1 MMMDWTNITFSQP
14 GFFALLGLLPA
25 LWFYWYR
32 RRRARFARV
41 RLPFLPNQT
50 LRAGFRKQ
58 LFPLLYLLRSLIL
71 LLLILALAR
80 PQTILKEEEIKAE
93 GIDIVLVM
101 DLSSSMLSK
110 DFEPSRLEVS
120 KSVAQ
125 EFVSKRPYDRLGL
138 VVFAG
143 EAFTQC
149 PLTTDHQILQNLLAQ
164 LQCGLLKDATAIGM
178 GLATAVNRLKDS
190 PSDSK
195 VVVLLT
201 DGVNNAGYIQPLTA
215 AEIAKEFGV
224 RVYTIGIGSM
234 GRAASPVS
242 RINDEYIFDLIPVRI
257 DTELLKQIANET
269 GGKYYRSTNSES
281 LLQIYD
287 EIDALEKT
295 EVEVTTIERYSEEFH
310 LLAFLALL
318 LLVAEISLRYTVF
331 RTLP

>member
-1 MMMDWTNITFSQP
+1 MILDWANITFGQP
-14 GFFALLGLLPA
+14 YFLWLLLLLPV
-25 LWFYWYR
+25 LWIYWLR
-32 RRRARFARV
+32 KRKQRFTWLRV
-41 RLPFLPNQT
+41 PSIPSDRLPVS
-50 LRAGFRKQ
+50 LRTRIY
-58 LFPLLYLLRSLIL
+58 PLIYVLRSLMVIL
-71 LLLILALAR
+71 LVLALAR
-80 PQTILKEEEIKAE
+80 PQTILKEEEVKAE

-110 DFEPSRLEVS
+110 DFDPNRLEVS

-149 PLTTDHQILQNLLAQ
+149 PLTSDHRILQNLLAQ
-164 LQCGLLKDATAIGM
+164 LECGLLKDATAIGM

-190 PSDSK
+190 PSESK

-201 DGVNNAGYIQPLTA
+201 DGVNNAGYIQPMTA
-215 AEIAKEFGV
+215 AEIAREFGIK
-224 RVYTIGIGSM
+224 VYTIGIGSM

-257 DTELLKQIANET
+257 DTELLQEIARLT

-281 LLQIYD
+281 LLQIYE

-310 LLAFLALL
+310 ALVMWAIVLLIAEALL
-318 LLVAEISLRYTVF
+318 QFTIF
-331 RTLP
+331 RAIP

>member
-1 MMMDWTNITFSQP
+1 MDWANITFGQP
-14 GFFALLGLLPA
+14 YFLWLLLLLPF
-25 LWFYWYR
+25 LWFYWFGR
-32 RRRARFARV
+32 RRERFAWIRV
-41 RLPFLPNQT
+41 PFIPKDRLPVS
-50 LRAGFRKQ
+50 LRTR
-58 LFPLLYLLRSLIL
+58 LYSLIYVL
-71 LLLILALAR
+71 RTLVAVLLILALAR
-80 PQTILKEEEIKAE
+80 PQTILKEEEVKAE

-110 DFEPSRLEVS
+110 DFDPNRLEVS

-149 PLTTDHQILQNLLAQ
+149 PLTSDHRILQNLLAQ
-164 LQCGLLKDATAIGM
+164 LECGLLKDATAIGM

-201 DGVNNAGYIQPLTA
+201 DGVNNAGYIQPQTA
-215 AEIAKEFGV
+215 AEIAREFGIK
-224 RVYTIGIGSM
+224 VYTIGIGSM

-257 DTELLKQIANET
+257 DTELLKEIARLT
-269 GGKYYRSTNSES
+269 GGKYYRSINSES
-281 LLQIYD
+281 LMQIYE

-310 LLAFLALL
+310 ALALWAIVL
-318 LLVAEISLRYTVF
+318 LMLEALLRFTIF
-331 RTLP
+331 RAIP

>member
-1 MMMDWTNITFSQP
+1 MILDWAHITFRQP
-14 GFFALLGLLPA
+14 FFLLLLLLLPL
-25 LWFYWYR
+25 LWWYWWGAR
-32 RRRARFARV
+32 RRRSLWL
-41 RLPFLPNQT
+41 RLPFLPRER
-50 LRAGFRKQ
+50 LPAGPRARW
-58 LFPLLYLLRSLIL
+58 FPLLFILRSLALVL
-71 LLLILALAR
+71 LVLALAR
-80 PQTILKEEEIKAE
+80 PQTILKEEEVKAE
-93 GIDIVLVM
+93 GIDIILVM

-110 DFEPSRLEVS
+110 DFDPNRLEVS

-149 PLTTDHQILQNLLAQ
+149 PLTTDHQVLQNLLAQ

-190 PSDSK
+190 PSESK

-215 AEIAKEFGV
+215 AEIAREFGI

-234 GRAASPVS
+234 GRASSPVS
-242 RINDEYIFDLIPVRI
+242 RVNDEYIFDLIPVRI
-257 DTELLKQIANET
+257 DTELLKEIAALT

-281 LLQIYD
+281 LQEIYE

-295 EVEVTTIERYSEEFH
+295 EVEVTTIERFSEEFH
-310 LLAFLALL
+310 QLVMLAGLFLL
-318 LLVAEISLRYTVF
+318 LELFLRFTVF